1 MNPIVKVNSG
11 ENKDLYKWI
20 SSTAIYYSPR
30 AAPLKR
36 RRDRE
41 VE

>member
-1 MNPIVKVNSG
+1 MNEIVQVKTGKNAG
-11 ENKDLYKWI
+11 LYKWV
-20 SSTAIYYSPR
+20 SKDAIYYSPR
-30 AAPLKR
+30 MGPLKR